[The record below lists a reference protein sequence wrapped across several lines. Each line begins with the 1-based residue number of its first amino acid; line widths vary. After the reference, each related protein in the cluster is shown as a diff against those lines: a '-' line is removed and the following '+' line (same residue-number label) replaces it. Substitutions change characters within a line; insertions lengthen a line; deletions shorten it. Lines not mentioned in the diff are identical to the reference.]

1 MQLCRGPG
9 IDPEIPGQFDCGTM
23 YANPEEFCGEVDDIT
38 GFPAGE
44 AIVPLI
50 QLQTG
55 VVVIMERTQGHSM
68 LVYRKS
74 KAFGSLSGG
83 DRRLDSFVQIHF
95 LISLTY
101 LFRKR
106 IVPTIEEVFPSYYIY
121 VEIRE
126 KRSNRLTARNQK
138 T

>member
-1 MQLCRGPG
+1 
-9 IDPEIPGQFDCGTM
+9 M
-23 YANPEEFCGEVDDIT
+23 YADTEELCGEVDNIT
-38 GFPAGE
+38 RFPAGE
-44 AIVPLI
+44 AVVPLV

-55 VVVIMERTQGHSM
+55 VVVIVEGTLGHPMVTNS
-68 LVYRKS
+68 KS
-74 KAFGSLSGG
+74 EAFVSLSGR
-83 DRRLDSFVQIHF
+83 DRCLDGFIQIHF
-95 LISLTY
+95 LNSLTY

-126 KRSNRLTARNQK
+126 KRSNRPTARNRK